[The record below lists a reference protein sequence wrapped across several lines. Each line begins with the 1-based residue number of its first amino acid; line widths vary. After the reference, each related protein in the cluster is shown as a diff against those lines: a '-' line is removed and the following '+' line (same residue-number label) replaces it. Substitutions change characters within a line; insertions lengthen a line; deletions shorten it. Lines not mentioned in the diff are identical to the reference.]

1 MANPVASIILTAVD
15 KTKAAFGAVKGGLAS
30 IGTAAV
36 GLKTMLGAVFTGLS
50 VVGLVGSLKQV
61 IDAMDRADE
70 AAGRVGT
77 SASKFS
83 ALTYA
88 AEQSGVSVEELE
100 GALAKLS
107 RTLADAQRGGAAA
120 DVFARLEID
129 PRKFSDPADA
139 LAELAERFA
148 QMPDGIAKTALAQDL
163 FGRSGAKLIPLLN
176 QGREGMAALR
186 EEAERLGVVF
196 TDEAAASAATFNDN
210 LDKLRAA
217 GRGFYVE
224 AVNELV
230 PGLTQIAQAMTEAAR
245 DGGILKAAW
254 VGLGGLGA
262 AIFTDDLLS
271 NTQKL
276 AKAQNELAVALDGAR
291 RAGIGDTGYITRK
304 RAEVA
309 ALEAAVA
316 AEKEAEERRREESEK
331 TRDALSSDSDELVS
345 ARKKA
350 TQDQIADAERLA
362 DALRSAFEASTRAE
376 EDYLRQAKK
385 LRAEANSA
393 GRPASGDVEGQA
405 AANLDA
411 ITRMMRLQRE
421 AATASLDDVQAQAE
435 ALRDLAGALDDQ
447 QLQQEA
453 IRQSK
458 LAEAAALE
466 RAAAEERTRYQ
477 GITQQQ
483 ATAVQQADELTAA
496 LEGLEKGAQVDVRP
510 GPGVQ
515 QTKQD
520 LAEILS
526 LLDRIGNRPLA
537 IGDSASGTPAQMAD
551 SLRRAALQYGR
562 RQ

>member
-83 ALTYA
+83 ALTYE

-466 RAAAEERTRYQ
+466 RAAAEERARYQ

-483 ATAVQQADELTAA
+483 AAAVQQADELTAA

-537 IGDSASGTPAQMAD
+537 IGDSASGTPAQMVD

-562 RQ
+562 RP

>member
-83 ALTYA
+83 ALTYE

-331 TRDALSSDSDELVS
+331 TRDTLSSDSDELVS

-466 RAAAEERTRYQ
+466 RAAAEERARYQ

-483 ATAVQQADELTAA
+483 AAAVQQADELTAA

-537 IGDSASGTPAQMAD
+537 IGDSASGTPAQMVD

-562 RQ
+562 RP